1 MPIERLRILD
11 ERFIQKNIEFDVHVF
26 SALQVDLIIV
36 KQLAWTMDKQRRPQP
51 KRSQAVSFGP
61 YSEDESDEL
70 DEEDEEEEFAKLAT
84 ATATDLKN
92 GIWFI
97 HLSTNAARSVHTVQ
111 CGPTSLQL
119 SSSMTDS
126 QVTLSLN
133 EIQGERYF

>member
-1 MPIERLRILD
+1 
-11 ERFIQKNIEFDVHVF
+11 
-26 SALQVDLIIV
+26 
-36 KQLAWTMDKQRRPQP
+36 MDKQRRPQP
-51 KRSQAVSFGP
+51 KRSQAVSFGS

-70 DEEDEEEEFAKLAT
+70 DEEDEENEEFVKFAKLAT

-119 SSSMTDS
+119 SSSITDS

-133 EIQGERYF
+133 DMQGRRTYVNFSQILTFSW

>member
-1 MPIERLRILD
+1 MHKP
-11 ERFIQKNIEFDVHVF
+11 
-26 SALQVDLIIV
+26 
-36 KQLAWTMDKQRRPQP
+36 RRPQP
-51 KRSQAVSFGP
+51 KRSQAVSFGL

-70 DEEDEEEEFAKLAT
+70 DEEDEEEEFAKLAM

-119 SSSMTDS
+119 SSSITDS

-133 EIQGERYF
+133 DMQGRRTYVNFSQILTFSW